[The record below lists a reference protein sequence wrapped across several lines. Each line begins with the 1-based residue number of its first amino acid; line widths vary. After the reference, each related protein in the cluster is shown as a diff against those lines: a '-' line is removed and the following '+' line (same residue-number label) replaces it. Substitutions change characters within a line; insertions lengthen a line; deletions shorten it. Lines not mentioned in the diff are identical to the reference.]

1 VTRRDQAKE
10 QVMGLSDGVRAAL
23 RDRAHSEPRYWPIAS
38 YGVIGDCRTAALI
51 APNGSIDW
59 LCLPHF
65 DSPASL
71 LRLLD
76 HDHGGYFQVRPAGG
90 CEALMRYLP
99 GTNMLETRYE
109 ASAGVMRVADF
120 MPIRKRHPHSHVLS
134 ALAALTP
141 NSPHGERAHL
151 ERELGNDVAAAHR
164 VDRLITCESGAL
176 TARVTL
182 KLTPDYA
189 RLRAVPIP
197 QPSGANAIVYRYGDA
212 TGHLTLLARPLGWQW
227 ADNSPQVQQD
237 ADGKVELAIPMR
249 AEQRVAVALSYA
261 RNQAE
266 ADAVLAL
273 MLRQDFESDYRETE
287 QYWTTWSSGMTYDG
301 PHHNIVLRS
310 ALALKLCTFEPTGAI
325 VAAPT
330 TSLPEGIGG
339 ERNWDYRYSW
349 LRDSSFTL
357 EALTRLGYSGEARD
371 YVHFL
376 HDLHLHSGVDFRILY
391 SIRGE
396 TDGSLRERELSHL
409 EGYRGSQPVRIGN
422 GAVGQ
427 RQMDIYG
434 ELADAALRYATTL
447 GFTSGETARQIPR
460 DLQRLMTQLA
470 DFVCDHWRDK
480 DQGIWEERGPERA
493 FVYSR
498 AMCWVALDRAIT
510 LVSRSAHNGQIAR
523 WRAVAQEIRADVE
536 TNGYSEKL
544 GGFIQAYGVETADA
558 ANLRLALV
566 GFLPPSDPRIAGTAH
581 MTDRLLA
588 DGDTLLY
595 RYLVREGGGE
605 GQGKAPTTNDG
616 LRGGEGAFLACAFW
630 NVSCLCLIGEVA
642 EARRRLD
649 TLLAYASPL
658 GLYSEEVDP
667 QSGAQLGNY
676 PQAFTHLALLN
687 ALCWLNEAERSRQ
700 TSVQ

>member
-1 VTRRDQAKE
+1 
-10 QVMGLSDGVRAAL
+10 MGLGDGVRAAL
-23 RDRAHSEPRYWPIAS
+23 QDKPDSEPRYWPIAS
-38 YGVIGDCRTAALI
+38 YGVIGDCRTAALV

-76 HDHGGYFQVRPAGG
+76 HDQGGYFQVRPAGG
-90 CEALMRYLP
+90 CETLMRYLP
-99 GTNMLETRYE
+99 GTNMLETRFE
-109 ASAGVMRVADF
+109 APAGVMRVADF
-120 MPIRKRHPHSHVLS
+120 MPIRKRHPHSHVLN
-134 ALAALTP
+134 ALAALAP
-141 NSPHGERAHL
+141 NSPHGARAHL

-164 VDRLITCESGAL
+164 VDRLITCDSGEM

-182 KLTPDYA
+182 RLTPDYA
-189 RLRAVPIP
+189 RLRAAPTP
-197 QPSGANAIVYRYGDA
+197 RPSGARAIVYQYGDA
-212 TGHLTLLARPLGWQW
+212 TGHLTLLVRPLGWQW
-227 ADNSPQVQQD
+227 ADDAPRVHQD
-237 ADGKVELAIPMR
+237 ADGKVELAITIR
-249 AEQRVAVALSYA
+249 AGQRVAVALSYA

-266 ADAVLAL
+266 ADDALAL
-273 MLRQDFESDYRETE
+273 MLRQDFDSDFRETE
-287 QYWTTWSSGMTYDG
+287 QYWTTWSSSMTYDG
-301 PHHNIVLRS
+301 PHHDMALRS

-325 VAAPT
+325 IAAPT
-330 TSLPEGIGG
+330 TSLPEGVGG

-349 LRDSSFTL
+349 LRDSSFTVD
-357 EALTRLGYSGEARD
+357 ALTRLGYSGEARD

-376 HDLHLHSGVDFRILY
+376 HDLNLHSGVDFRVMY

-396 TDGSLRERELSHL
+396 TDSALRERELSHL
-409 EGYRGSQPVRIGN
+409 EGYRGSQPVRVGN

-447 GFTSGETARQIPR
+447 GFTASDEAHHVPR
-460 DLQRLMTQLA
+460 DLRRLMTQLA
-470 DFVCDHWRDK
+470 DYVCDHWRDQ
-480 DQGIWEERGPERA
+480 DRGIWEVRGPERA

-498 AMCWVALDRAIT
+498 AMCWIALDRAIT
-510 LVSRSAHNGQIAR
+510 LVSRGEHDGQVAR

-536 TNGYSEKL
+536 TNGYSQKL
-544 GGFIQAYGVETADA
+544 GGFIQAYGVEAADA
-558 ANLRLALV
+558 ANLRLALA
-566 GFLPPSDPRIAGTAH
+566 GFLPPNDPRIAGTIRL
-581 MTDRLLA
+581 TGKLLA
-588 DGDTLLY
+588 DGGTLLY
-595 RYLVREGGGE
+595 RYLVEGGGGE
-605 GQGKAPTTNDG
+605 GQGMTPTTDDG

-630 NVSCLCLIGEVA
+630 NVSCLCLIGETQ

-667 QSGAQLGNY
+667 QSGALLSNY

-687 ALCWLNEAERSRQ
+687 ALCWLNEAERGRPL
-700 TSVQ
+700 SVE